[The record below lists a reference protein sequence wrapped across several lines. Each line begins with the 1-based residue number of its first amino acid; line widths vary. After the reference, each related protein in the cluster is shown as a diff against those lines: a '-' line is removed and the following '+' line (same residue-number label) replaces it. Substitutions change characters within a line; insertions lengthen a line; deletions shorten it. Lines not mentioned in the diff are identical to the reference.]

1 MNLTSTMIIKMDR
14 DINKICKSF
23 RNKSLKTITISHD
36 GFCIPFDRLKITL
49 NDKEIKL
56 INTHKKSLH
65 IGCINYNITDE
76 YYSADNYVDSLCIEY
91 NYINYNKENDKIQK
105 EVKKFPNT
113 YNSDCYVVL
122 TYSVD
127 INSNGDDL
135 TLKNS
140 LNREIINY
148 YM

>member
-1 MNLTSTMIIKMDR
+1 MDLTATMIIKMER
-14 DINKICKSF
+14 DISLIKKCFNAKTLKS
-23 RNKSLKTITISHD
+23 ITISHD
-36 GFCIPFDRLKITL
+36 GFCLPFDKLIITF
-49 NDKEIKL
+49 NGYKIKL
-56 INTHKKSLH
+56 INTHNNLH
-65 IGCINYNITDE
+65 IGCINYIIPE
-76 YYSADNYVDSLCIEY
+76 HYYTTIDNVCDVLFIEY